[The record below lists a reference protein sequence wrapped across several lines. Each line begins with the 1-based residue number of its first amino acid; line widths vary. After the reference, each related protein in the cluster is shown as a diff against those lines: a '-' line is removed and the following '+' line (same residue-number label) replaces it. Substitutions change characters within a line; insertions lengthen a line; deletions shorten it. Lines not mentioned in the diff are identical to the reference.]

1 MDKRLYVELPP
12 FTGRNVPITEIAKA
26 VGTDAHYV
34 RIGIQQGILK
44 FGVAMKMGDSNEF
57 SYYCSDRKVWEET
70 GYFNEEIRKQKKE
83 REQEQTNF
91 KTALSV
97 AAATTMNLS
106 ATPGDRT
113 EAHFFG

>member
-26 VGTDAHYV
+26 IGKDSHYV

-70 GYFNEEIRKQKKE
+70 GYFNERQKS
-83 REQEQTNF
+83 REKKKPLRNTR
-91 KTALSV
+91 
-97 AAATTMNLS
+97 TTS
-106 ATPGDRT
+106 QS
-113 EAHFFG
+113 F